1 MEEIIVIHKC
11 SCFIEFIK
19 RVRASIFF
27 NNEIL
32 QRNYRKIQSS
42 CGSHFL
48 WNFTKES

>member
-1 MEEIIVIHKC
+1 MSAHVLLNLLNDLGLP
-11 SCFIEFIK
+11 F
-19 RVRASIFF
+19 FF

-42 CGSHFL
+42 CGSHFFS